1 MYRPHPEYRDDS
13 AHQDDFTYQND
24 FAYQDDFAY
33 QSDAA
38 RRHRLPLVISLAA
51 LCALILVPVVVD
63 RVAAARVES
72 GTAEAFQEG
81 MGTPTRPEV
90 HVRGFP
96 VLTQVASGTLRHVD
110 ISARDIPADEAT
122 RPLPVTELDLGL
134 DDLRKSDD
142 GGEAR
147 ARSAEAT
154 ARLSYTDVSD
164 ALGLEV
170 SQGDRPGRISARIA
184 MPFGDGITVTVK
196 VSAVSGNRIAFEDF
210 RVTSGVLPDAGQALL
225 DKVFEQPVQL
235 RNIPDG
241 LRLRSVT
248 TTADGLTARFS
259 GTSVTFRP
267 ADAAQGAAQG

>member
-1 MYRPHPEYRDDS
+1 MYRPHPEYRDDF
-13 AHQDDFTYQND
+13 AYQEDFS
-24 FAYQDDFAY
+24 YQDDFSY
-33 QSDAA
+33 EPDAA
-38 RRHRLPLVISLAA
+38 RNHRQPLVIALAA

-63 RVAAARVES
+63 RVVAARVES

-81 MGTPTRPEV
+81 MGTATRPEV
-90 HVRGFP
+90 HVRGIP

-110 ISARDIPADEAT
+110 ISAHDIPADEAI
-122 RPLPVTELDLGL
+122 RPLPVTELDLRL

-154 ARLSYTDVSD
+154 ARLSYTDVSN

-210 RVTSGVLPDAGQALL
+210 QVTSGVLPDAGQALL
-225 DKVFEQPVQL
+225 DRVFEQPIQL
-235 RNIPDG
+235 RNVPDG

-248 TTADGLTARFS
+248 TSADGLSARFS

-267 ADAAQGAAQG
+267 DNAAQG

>member
-1 MYRPHPEYRDDS
+1 MYRPHPEYRDDFD
-13 AHQDDFTYQND
+13 H
-24 FAYQDDFAY
+24 
-33 QSDAA
+33 QSDAPGT
-38 RRHRLPLVISLAA
+38 HRQPLVIALAA

-63 RVAAARVES
+63 RVVAARVES
-72 GTAEAFQEG
+72 STAEAFQQG
-81 MGTPTRPEV
+81 MGTATRPEV
-90 HVRGFP
+90 HVRGIP

-110 ISARDIPADEAT
+110 ISAHGIPADEAT
-122 RPLPVTELDLGL
+122 RPLPVTELDLKL

-142 GGEAR
+142 GSEAR
-147 ARSAEAT
+147 ARSAEAS
-154 ARLSYTDVSD
+154 ARLSYTDVSN

-184 MPFGDGITVTVK
+184 MPFGDGIAVTVK

-210 RVTSGVLPDAGQALL
+210 RVTSGVLPSAGQVLL
-225 DKVFEQPVQL
+225 DKIFEQPIQL

-267 ADAAQGAAQG
+267 DDAAQG